1 MNFCSQCGHSIVQR
15 TPEGDSRPRHV
26 CDNCHTVHYENP
38 KVICGCLPVWEDKV
52 LLCRRAIEPRRGY
65 WTLPAGFMENGET
78 TPEAAAR
85 ETFEEAAAP
94 VDIGD
99 LYALFNI
106 RHINQVYLM
115 FRAHLKDGVFGVGE
129 ESLECRLFAEEEIPW
144 DEIAFPTIKRTLYYY
159 FDDRKKGEFPF
170 RMRDIEID
178 FRRTT
183 EVVREENR

>member
-1 MNFCSQCGHSIVQR
+1 MNFCSQCGHPLVQR
-15 TPEGDSRPRHV
+15 TPDGDARLRHV
-26 CDNCHTVHYENP
+26 CDHCHTVHYQNP
-38 KVICGCLPVWEDKV
+38 KIICGCLPVWDDKV

-85 ETFEEAAAP
+85 ETFEEAAAA

-115 FRAHLKDGVFGVGE
+115 FRANLKDGQYGVGE
-129 ESLECRLFAEEEIPW
+129 ESLECRLFTEEEIPW
-144 DEIAFPTIKRTLYYY
+144 DEIAFPTIKRTLCYY
-159 FDDRKKGEFPF
+159 FDDRKKGNYPF

-178 FRRTT
+178 FRRTHEIT
-183 EVVREENR
+183 KADNT